1 MRRDF
6 KMFQDILIM
15 PHDNELHVYSY
26 FNRDLLHIV
35 KLNEKIQIES
45 YDEIVFLSGELK
57 QNNIT
62 KQLHLI
68 DRNGF
73 VCPIEF
79 EKVYKKIW
87 LIKDESMFNKF

>member
-15 PHDNELHVYSY
+15 PHDNELRVYSY
-26 FNRDLLHIV
+26 FNRELLHSV
-35 KLNEKIQIES
+35 KLNEKIQIEC
-45 YDEIVFLSGELK
+45 YDEIVFLSGKLK

-62 KQLHLI
+62 KQLHLV

-87 LIKDESMFNKF
+87 LIDDETMFNQF